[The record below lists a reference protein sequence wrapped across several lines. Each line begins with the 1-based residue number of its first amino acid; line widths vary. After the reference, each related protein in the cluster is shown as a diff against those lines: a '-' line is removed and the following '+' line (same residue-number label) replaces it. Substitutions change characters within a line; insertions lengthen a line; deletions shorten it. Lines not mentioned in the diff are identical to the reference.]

1 MTNHFEDTTFTN
13 GMEVILRKFGNDKN
27 RLLLS
32 MKRFEED
39 SADYQTYDCAL
50 CYLLY
55 KALKLT
61 NNKNIKELGEQ
72 LNIRIQNNI
81 EKMQVINVANV

>member
-1 MTNHFEDTTFTN
+1 MTNHFEDEKFIN
-13 GMEVILRKFGNDKN
+13 KVEAILQKFGNNKN

-32 MKRFEED
+32 MKRFEVD
-39 SADYQTYDCAL
+39 SVQYKTFDCAL

-61 NNKNIKELGEQ
+61 NNKNIKELSEQ

-81 EKMQVINVANV
+81 EKIQVINAANV

>member
-1 MTNHFEDTTFTN
+1 MTNRFEDTTFIN
-13 GMEVILRKFGNDKN
+13 GMEVILKKFGNDKN

-39 SADYQTYDCAL
+39 SVDYLTYDCAL

-61 NNKNIKELGEQ
+61 NNKNIKELSEQ

-81 EKMQVINVANV
+81 EKMQS